1 MSQRFFYIND
11 LKLVGK
17 MVNEDGYLYKNK
29 SWVADRELIIKH
41 RLVGYC
47 NITKTAGNP
56 HMLIKIDEIS
66 KDEADHLLHLY

>member
-11 LKLVGK
+11 LRLVGK

-29 SWVADRELIIKH
+29 SWEADRDLIIKH

-47 NITKTAGNP
+47 PITMTNGNP

-66 KDEADHLLHLY
+66 KDEAEHLLHLY